1 MLLSSPARLRARG
14 VGWMPRLLRTN
25 RGSSKVSRSRPSV
38 LDIAGCVIDSRSAA
52 LDTLPSSIRMCNA
65 TKRLRSIRESLLR
78 FTLASY
84 NADDWMRSKKYI
96 GSNGTASA
104 SSLSGSEY
112 VCAGSP
118 LTRFDP
124 GSDTAS
130 ARLSEAGFF
139 CAIFVA
145 P

>member
-1 MLLSSPARLRARG
+1 M
-14 VGWMPRLLRTN
+14 
-25 RGSSKVSRSRPSV
+25 K
-38 LDIAGCVIDSRSAA
+38 
-52 LDTLPSSIRMCNA
+52 
-65 TKRLRSIRESLLR
+65 
-78 FTLASY
+78 
-84 NADDWMRSKKYI
+84 SKKYI
-96 GSNGTASA
+96 GSNGNASA

-118 LTRFDP
+118 FTRLDP

-139 CAIFVA
+139 CAIFAA